1 MKRWAE
7 IGYLQRDPISLAVT
21 LLMGLVFGVL
31 MRSVHVSPPQVEA
44 PTTLQIQFE
53 SLRLQ
58 QPDPVTQ
65 PPKPTQ
71 VARSS
76 STKSTDEPKPI
87 ATQSMDSA
95 SAQEVMAQASASKQ
109 EGTAP
114 KAIAHEAPKTAVP
127 DVPKPT
133 TTNALYLADLLAYL
147 EKIKRYPTSREARL
161 SRPQGTVVVWLELD
175 RQGTLKSTGLMESSG
190 SNLLDGEALKT
201 VKSGVF
207 PAMSDDVFVQ
217 QASHRF
223 IVHLKYEVK

>member
-1 MKRWAE
+1 
-7 IGYLQRDPISLAVT
+7 
-21 LLMGLVFGVL
+21 
-31 MRSVHVSPPQVEA
+31 
-44 PTTLQIQFE
+44 
-53 SLRLQ
+53 
-58 QPDPVTQ
+58 
-65 PPKPTQ
+65 
-71 VARSS
+71 
-76 STKSTDEPKPI
+76 
-87 ATQSMDSA
+87 MDSA
-95 SAQEVMAQASASKQ
+95 SAQEVMPQASASKH
-109 EGTAP
+109 EGTAS
-114 KAIAHEAPKTAVP
+114 KAVVHEAPKAAVP
-127 DVPKPT
+127 EVPKST

-217 QASHRF
+217 QTSHRF